1 MKVLF
6 LFDVPEPADPEER
19 VSGASFTRENRMAE
33 ASVLK
38 SLRRLGHEVEPL
50 AVYDNVAAIV
60 ETITRFMP
68 DIVFNSAESFYH
80 DRAHEP
86 NLCGLL
92 ELMKVRY
99 TGAGPGALLLCKDKA
114 LSKKVLA
121 YHRIHV
127 PHFVASEKLRPVRGL
142 KRFRYPA
149 FIKPVGEES
158 SDGISKAS
166 LVRTEQEALE
176 RVRFLHQKF
185 NSEVLI
191 EEYIEGRELY
201 LSVLGNQRLSVFPPR
216 EIFFGDPSGEA
227 PQFATAQAKWNDE
240 YRKKWRI
247 RNAAADPLPEGI
259 GKKLDRVAKK
269 VYRVLGIRGF
279 GRIDVRLMPAG
290 EVYVIEANPNPSL
303 DETDDFA
310 QAALAAGVTYDALIQ
325 QILDAA

>member
-1 MKVLF
+1 MKVLL
-6 LFDVPEPADPEER
+6 LFDVPEPADPAER
-19 VSGASFTRENRMAE
+19 VSGASFARENRMAE

-50 AVYDNVAAIV
+50 AVFDNVPAIV
-60 ETITRFMP
+60 EKITTFKP

-80 DRAHEP
+80 DRSQEP
-86 NLCGLL
+86 NICGLL
-92 ELMKVRY
+92 EMMKVRY

-121 YHRIHV
+121 YHRLHV
-127 PHFVASEKLRPVRGL
+127 PHFVVSEKKHPVRGL

-149 FIKPVGEES
+149 FIKPAGEDS

-166 LVRTEQEALE
+166 LVRTEEEALE

-185 NSEVLI
+185 SCEVLI

-201 LSVLGNQRLSVFPPR
+201 LSVFGKQKLTVYPPR
-216 EIFFGDPSGEA
+216 EIFFGDPNGDG
-227 PQFATAQAKWNDE
+227 PRFATAQAKWNDE
-240 YRKKWRI
+240 YRKKWSI
-247 RNAAADPLPEGI
+247 KNAAAEPLPNGI
-259 GKKLDRVAKK
+259 GKKLDAVAKK
-269 VYRVLGIRGF
+269 VYRVLSIRGF
-279 GRIDVRLMPAG
+279 GRIDVRVTPTG

-310 QAALAAGVTYDALIQ
+310 QAALAAGISYDALIQ

>member
-1 MKVLF
+1 MKVLL
-6 LFDVPEPADPEER
+6 LFDVPEPADPAER
-19 VSGASFTRENRMAE
+19 ISGASFERENRMAD
-33 ASVLK
+33 AAVLK
-38 SLRRLGHEVEPL
+38 CLRRLGHEVEPL
-50 AVYDNVAAIV
+50 AVYNNVGAIV
-60 ETITRFMP
+60 DTVARFQP
-68 DIVFNSAESFYH
+68 DIVFNAAESFHH

-86 NLCGLL
+86 NLCALL
-92 ELMKVRY
+92 ELLQVRY
-99 TGAGPGALLLCKDKA
+99 TGAGPGALLLCKNKA

-127 PHFVASEKLRPVRGL
+127 PQFVASERAHPVRGL

-149 FIKPVGEES
+149 FIKPAGEES

-166 LVRTEQEALE
+166 LARTEPEALE

-185 NSEVLI
+185 NCDVLI

-201 LSVLGNQRLSVFPPR
+201 LSVLGNQRLSVYPPR
-216 EIFFGDPSGEA
+216 EIFFGDPSSEG

-240 YRKKWRI
+240 YRKKWKI
-247 RNAAADPLPEGI
+247 RNAAANPVPEDVA
-259 GKKLDRVAKK
+259 KKLDQVAKK

-279 GRIDVRLMPAG
+279 GRIDVRVTPAG

-310 QAALAAGVTYDALIQ
+310 QAALAAGVNYDALIQ